1 MKRGAWTL
9 CLIVVTVCS
18 GRAVWAEAVPFTLED
33 RDRLIRTETTLQEFK
48 DSVDRRF
55 EAIEQRFEAIEQR
68 FEAIEQRF
76 DDSEKRSDGRLQDFQ
91 ASVTGRLA
99 DLNRFLTIL
108 AGIFI
113 SLVIAV
119 ISLVIWDRRT
129 ALAPAMRR
137 SQELELREDRIERAL
152 RTLAQK
158 DQAMADALRQVGLL

>member
-1 MKRGAWTL
+1 
-9 CLIVVTVCS
+9 
-18 GRAVWAEAVPFTLED
+18 
-33 RDRLIRTETTLQEFK
+33 
-48 DSVDRRF
+48 
-55 EAIEQRFEAIEQR
+55 
-68 FEAIEQRF
+68 
-76 DDSEKRSDGRLQDFQ
+76 LQDFQ

>member
-18 GRAVWAEAVPFTLED
+18 GRAVWAEVVPFTLED

>member
-48 DSVDRRF
+48 DSVDR
-55 EAIEQRFEAIEQR
+55 RFEAIEQR

>member
-9 CLIVVTVCS
+9 CLIVVTVCP

-48 DSVDRRF
+48 DSVDR
-55 EAIEQRFEAIEQR
+55 RFEAIEQR